1 MNMKILVLLAMTSL
15 ILLSCF
21 SAGCVEQTASQTDVL
36 ADVISSL
43 HETLTTTADEAA
55 FASRYYAA
63 DPTPENGRQ
72 ALATLYQRTTLTH
85 DLLIADE
92 NGIVR
97 AVYPNNIISALGQN
111 LSSYPPNKEI
121 FAGTDVYVSEYMVL
135 ENGMEAY
142 LLSVPI
148 KISDKYAGYISLSF
162 DPYRLFGPEEQKV
175 FEKGYNLWVMQMNG
189 VQVFDADVSEA
200 GVDLLTDPDYAMI
213 REMAELVAANP
224 SGETKY
230 VYTADIGT
238 DVVEKTA
245 VWDTLSFGETDWRVV
260 LTSSAPVGS

>member
-1 MNMKILVLLAMTSL
+1 MNMRVFVLLALMSL
-15 ILLSCF
+15 IVLSCF
-21 SAGCVEQTASQTDVL
+21 SAGCVEQTPSQNDVL

-43 HETLTTTADEAA
+43 HETLTTTTNEARSA
-55 FASRYYAA
+55 AEFYAA

-97 AVYPNNIISALGQN
+97 AVYPNNIVSTLGQD

-121 FAGTDVYVSEYMVL
+121 FAWTDVYVSDYMVL

-142 LLSVPI
+142 LLSIPI
-148 KISDKYAGYISLSF
+148 NISEKYAGYISLSF

-175 FEKGYNLWVMQMNG
+175 LEKGYNLWVMQMNG

-200 GVDLLTDPDYAMI
+200 GVNLLTNPDYVMI
-213 REMAELVAANP
+213 REMAQLVAANS
-224 SGETKY
+224 SGETTY
-230 VYTADIGT
+230 VYTADNGT
-238 DVVEKTA
+238 DLVEKTA
-245 VWDTLSFGETDWRVV
+245 VWDTLSYGETDWRVV
-260 LTSSAPVGS
+260 LTNSAPVAS